1 MTDLADPAPSLAFSP
16 GPSVQS
22 LLAADTRRVPPAFL
36 DHATV
41 DCGLAEIAKSRY
53 TSPAFAELERDYLWR
68 TTWQMA
74 CHVDDLPN
82 PGSHVVYD
90 VADESLIVMRTRS
103 GGIKALH
110 NACLHRGTKLRVD
123 DGRVGSLR
131 CPFHGWTWDIDGQLE
146 HIPSGWDFPQITNG
160 EAPTCLPE
168 AAVAE
173 WGGFV
178 FVNMAEDPEPFE
190 VYAGKLI
197 EHFRDFPL
205 EDRYIAFHAV
215 KEVPANW
222 KVVMEAFAEA
232 YHVIATHPQIVEFCA
247 DECSEYSVWS
257 DAPYTTRF
265 FNAFGVG
272 SPHMGAL
279 SEQKV
284 SDAYVRFYSGRRGV
298 TSDMSVAVPDGE
310 AARPLLAEFLR
321 GLLGPLYGVDLAATS
336 DAEMLDAV
344 LYHLFPAFAPWA
356 GVGQSLVYRW
366 RPGSTPD
373 TCFMDVIRMQPVPAG
388 SPRPSR
394 AACTVLRLDQSW
406 KEAPGMGGLA
416 DVFEQD
422 MENLPK
428 VQAGLKSTA
437 KRTVSFSRY
446 QEGRMRHI
454 HRLIDER
461 IVAGLARDGRDPAE
475 VQPFLVAEG

>member
-1 MTDLADPAPSLAFSP
+1 MTDLADPTPSLAFSP
-16 GPSVQS
+16 GPSVQA
-22 LLAADTRRVPPAFL
+22 LLATDTGRVPPAFL
-36 DHATV
+36 DHSTV
-41 DCGLAEIAKSRY
+41 DCGTAPVPKARY
-53 TSPAFAELERDYLWR
+53 TSAAFAALEQEYLWR

-90 VADESLIVMRTRS
+90 VADESLIVMRTRQ
-103 GGIKALH
+103 GRIAAFH
-110 NACLHRGTKLRVD
+110 NSCLHRGTKLRVS

-131 CPFHGWTWDIDGQLE
+131 CPFHGWTWDLDGQLSDL
-146 HIPSGWDFPQITNG
+146 PSGWDFAHFAESG
-160 EAPTCLPE
+160 EPTCLPE

-190 VYAGKLI
+190 QYAAKLI
-197 EHFRDFPL
+197 EHWRDFPM
-205 EDRYIAFHAV
+205 EDRYIAFRAV

-232 YHVIATHPQIVEFCA
+232 YHVIVTHPQILEFCA
-247 DECSEYSVWS
+247 DECSEYSVWADS
-257 DAPYTTRF
+257 PYTTRF

-284 SDAYVRFYSGRRGV
+284 ADAYVAFYSGRRGINPDTRV
-298 TSDMSVAVPDGE
+298 DVPEGE
-310 AARPLLAEFLR
+310 AARPLLAGFLR
-321 GLLGPLYGVDLAATS
+321 SILGKLYRSDLSRAS
-336 DAEMLDAV
+336 DSEVLDAV

-366 RPGSTPD
+366 RPGPTPD
-373 TCFMDVIRMQPVPAG
+373 TSYMDVLRMAPVPDG
-388 SPRPSR
+388 EPRPKP
-394 AACTVLRLDQSW
+394 APCTVLTLEQSW

-437 KRTVSFSRY
+437 NRKVTFARY

-461 IVAGLARDGRDPAE
+461 ILAGLERDGRPRAE
-475 VQPFLVAEG
+475 AEPFLVPEG

>member
-1 MTDLADPAPSLAFSP
+1 MTDLAEPTPALAFSP
-16 GPSVQS
+16 GPSVQA
-22 LLAADTRRVPPAFL
+22 LLAADTRPVPPAFL

-41 DCGLAEIAKSRY
+41 DCGMAEIAKSRY
-53 TSPAFAELERDYLWR
+53 TSQAFADLERDYLWR

-74 CHVDDLPN
+74 CHADDLPN

-90 VADESLIVMRTRS
+90 VADDSLIVMRTRD
-103 GGIKALH
+103 GGIKAFH
-110 NACLHRGTKLRVD
+110 NSCLHRGTKLRVE

-131 CPFHGWTWDIDGQLE
+131 CPFHGWTWNIDGALE
-146 HIPSGWDFPQITNG
+146 HVPSGWDFPQFLDG
-160 EAPTCLPE
+160 DGPTCLPE

-173 WGGFV
+173 WGGWV
-178 FVNMAEDPEPFE
+178 FVNMAASAEPFE
-190 VYAGKLI
+190 HYADKLI
-197 EHFRDFPL
+197 AHFGDFPM

-232 YHVIATHPQIVEFCA
+232 YHVIVTHPQIIEFCA
-247 DECSEYSVWS
+247 DECSEYSIWPES
-257 DAPYTTRF
+257 PYVTRF

-284 SDAYVRFYSGRRGV
+284 ADAYVKFYAGRRGV
-298 TSDMSVAVPDGE
+298 TPDMAVNIDDGE
-310 AARPLLAEFLR
+310 AARPKLAAFLRELLAGF
-321 GLLGPLYGVDLAATS
+321 YSVDLEQTS
-336 DAEMLDAV
+336 DAELLDAV

-366 RPGSTPD
+366 RPGATPD
-373 TCFMDVIRMQPVPAG
+373 TCFMDVIRMQPVPPG
-388 SPRPSR
+388 QPRPKR
-394 AACTVLRLDQSW
+394 AECTVLRLDQDW
-406 KEAPGMGGLA
+406 REAPGMGGLA

-437 KRTVSFSRY
+437 KKTVTFSRY

-454 HRLIDER
+454 HRLIDQR
-461 IVAGLARDGRDPAE
+461 ILDGLARDGRAAAE
-475 VQPFLVAEG
+475 LDPFLVTAG